1 MTAGP
6 LGKIL
11 VIRGGA
17 IGDFILT
24 LPVFAALRKFLPGNQ
39 IEALAYPRVAELA
52 LAGGLVDRVRP
63 IEERGFASFFARGI
77 ELPREQA
84 DYFGGFAVIVS
95 FLYDPDGIF
104 QENVAR
110 CSSAQFLD
118 GPHRPDE
125 STPVHAAD
133 ALLKPLERLAIF
145 DADST
150 PRLTLVGQASRLP
163 AEEMVANTPTDASLT
178 NAAPVPSEGRR
189 DACPTIALHLGSG
202 SEKKNWPEKNW
213 ATLIVRLLERGDV
226 NLLLIGGEAERD
238 RLQRIAPKHSP
249 RLQFAQNLPLTEL
262 AARLTS
268 AAAFV
273 GHDSGIT
280 HLAAALGL
288 CGLAL
293 WGESSDVI
301 WRPRSERIDVV
312 KTPGGLAALR
322 VETVIE
328 KLSRHL

>member
-1 MTAGP
+1 MAV

-24 LPVFAALRKFLPGNQ
+24 LPVFAALRKFLPGNR
-39 IEALAYPRVAELA
+39 IEALAYPRVGELA
-52 LAGGLVDRVRP
+52 VAGELVDRVRP

-77 ELPREQA
+77 DLPREQA
-84 DYFGGFAVIVS
+84 DYFAGFAVIVS

-110 CSSAQFLD
+110 CSSAQFIT

-125 STPVHAAD
+125 STPMHAAD
-133 ALLKPLERLAIF
+133 VLLKPLERLAIF
-145 DADST
+145 DADPR
-150 PRLTLVGQASRLP
+150 PRLAIKAFAAVP
-163 AEEMVANTPTDASLT
+163 EDA
-178 NAAPVPSEGRR
+178 RR
-189 DACPTIALHLGSG
+189 TIALHPGSG
-202 SEKKNWPEKNW
+202 SDKKNWPEKNW
-213 ATLIVRLLERGDV
+213 ATLIGRLLERNGI

-238 RLQRIAPKHSP
+238 RLQRIAPKDSP
-249 RLQFAQNLPLTEL
+249 RIHLALNLPLTEL
-262 AARLTS
+262 AARLAS

-288 CGLAL
+288 RGLAL
-293 WGESSDVI
+293 WGESNETI

-322 VETVIE
+322 VETVTE
-328 KLSRHL
+328 KLSQHL